1 MNKRTCPAPVLY
13 KVTQLQMA
21 QVWVTEMT
29 RRIPGVF
36 LSMSHETYNMWAS
49 LPCSEMGCSKYRR
62 EASIFLAEEGILSLM
77 CYIPI
82 VNRCGYED
90 VCVRFRLSWAWTRTT
105 SIHSLITH
113 REISFVKK
121 TQTFIS

>member
-36 LSMSHETYNMWAS
+36 LSMSHETYNKWAS
-49 LPCSEMGCSKYRR
+49 LPCSEMGRSKYRR
-62 EASIFLAEEGILSLM
+62 EASIFLAEEGILGLM
-77 CYIPI
+77 CYIPS
-82 VNRCGYED
+82 VYRCGYED
-90 VCVRFRLSWAWTRTT
+90 VCEVSPLMGMDSYN
-105 SIHSLITH
+105 IHSFFDNT
-113 REISFVKK
+113 
-121 TQTFIS
+121 